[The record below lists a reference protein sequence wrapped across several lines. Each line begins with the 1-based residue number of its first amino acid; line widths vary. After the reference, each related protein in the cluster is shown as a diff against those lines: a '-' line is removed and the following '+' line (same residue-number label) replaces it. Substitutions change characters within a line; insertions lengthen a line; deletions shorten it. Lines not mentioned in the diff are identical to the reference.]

1 MNEDTANRPDGKIIP
16 LARRR
21 RCPICGKPQVHAY
34 RPFCSQ
40 RCADQD
46 LGRWLTGAY
55 RIAAED
61 ESDLDDDQA
70 DEGT

>member
-1 MNEDTANRPDGKIIP
+1 MTDDAEKRDDGKVVP

-21 RCPICGKPQVHAY
+21 RCPICGKPQVHVF

-46 LGRWLTGAY
+46 LGRWLTGSY
-55 RIAAED
+55 RIAGD
-61 ESDLDDDQA
+61 EEA
-70 DEGT
+70 DVEEEPDGGN

>member
-1 MNEDTANRPDGKIIP
+1 MTEDTGNNDRGRVIP

-21 RCPICGKPQVHAY
+21 RCPICGRPAVHAY

-46 LGRWLTGAY
+46 LGRWLTGGY
-55 RIAAED
+55 RIAAE
-61 ESDLDDDQA
+61 EEPEFDDDQGDGGA
-70 DEGT
+70 

>member
-1 MNEDTANRPDGKIIP
+1 MTDGTENRDRGKIIP

-46 LGRWLTGAY
+46 LGRWLTGSY
-55 RIAAED
+55 RIAAD
-61 ESDLDDDQA
+61 EEA
-70 DEGT
+70 DVDEEPDGGN

>member
-1 MNEDTANRPDGKIIP
+1 MTDDATENPNHGKIIP

-21 RCPICGKPQVHAY
+21 RCPICGKPQVHAF

-46 LGRWLTGAY
+46 LGRWLTGSY
-55 RIAAED
+55 RIAADEEADVDED
-61 ESDLDDDQA
+61 A
-70 DEGT
+70 DGGS

>member
-1 MNEDTANRPDGKIIP
+1 MNETDDKKADGRVIP
-16 LARRR
+16 MTRRR
-21 RCPICGKPQVHAY
+21 RCPICGAPTEHAF

-55 RIAAED
+55 RIPAD
-61 ESDLDDDQA
+61 EEAGLDDDQG
-70 DEGT
+70 DDGT